1 MVFSSIPGAS
11 QTTGRGNVTFWGLW
25 GQAGVRRLPK
35 VLAVLASGAG
45 WPWTAESCNLMRS
58 MFVTL
63 FKKSNLFS
71 NYSLSC
77 ITVHR
82 QSVAI

>member
-63 FKKSNLFS
+63 CLKKVIYFLIIPC
-71 NYSLSC
+71 L
-77 ITVHR
+77 
-82 QSVAI
+82 A